1 VITAF
6 AVDATFIRYD
16 LEDIVVQD
24 VEPCP
29 CGDTGPRY
37 TLLGRSA
44 DLVTVGGRQILPLD
58 VQLAADD
65 LGAPEFQVGR
75 DSDGTTLQLQ
85 VEADG
90 RGPELEAALSERL
103 GVAVAVVE
111 VPRGSLPRSTFKP
124 RRVS

>member
-1 VITAF
+1 
-6 AVDATFIRYD
+6 
-16 LEDIVVQD
+16 
-24 VEPCP
+24 
-29 CGDTGPRY
+29 
-37 TLLGRSA
+37 LGRAA
-44 DLVTVGGRQILPLD
+44 DLVTAGGRQILPLD

-75 DSDGTTLQLQ
+75 ESDGTTLQLQ

-90 RGPELEAALSERL
+90 RGAELEAAIGERL
-103 GVAVAVVE
+103 GVPVQVVE